1 MKRIGSSILLAILLF
16 CAPTLAVGSPLDE
29 VKNHVNQSYKG
40 TVPANLNEMTTID
53 EIEKNLDLYSKY
65 FSLEEYDRS
74 IAAINHQTV
83 GIGVVLQEDEK
94 GIKIVDVFANGPA
107 AKAGIVA
114 GTIITAVNQESMLG
128 KSVEEA
134 ISRITGP
141 VDSSVTIQ
149 VLEQTGKTR
158 SLTLMREAVRVPV
171 VNRKM
176 LYGNVGYIRITS
188 FSDDVGSHF
197 EEAMTSLKVDGAKS
211 FIVDLRNNGGGF
223 VSSARDI
230 VGYFP
235 QSPLAYHLFYKERDE
250 LVASTKQTTTL
261 GENAK
266 LLINKYS
273 ASASEMTAAAVKDQH
288 SAVLYGQTSFGKG
301 SMQSYLEIS
310 NGDVMKL
317 TIAEFTGP
325 NGTQVNHV
333 GVAPDRVTDK
343 GLELIQA
350 HLDEVEST
358 LSTYNKLTTLSEVP
372 LDKTFNITFSQPM
385 MSTDAESAIELV
397 ELGGTALPVTLE
409 RVNSKKFTVKPNA
422 LLQTNKKYLL
432 IIHPKMKNYK
442 SMIMVKGAYLE
453 VSTRP

>member
-1 MKRIGSSILLAILLF
+1 
-16 CAPTLAVGSPLDE
+16 
-29 VKNHVNQSYKG
+29 
-40 TVPANLNEMTTID
+40 
-53 EIEKNLDLYSKY
+53 
-65 FSLEEYDRS
+65 
-74 IAAINHQTV
+74 
-83 GIGVVLQEDEK
+83 
-94 GIKIVDVFANGPA
+94 VFANGPA

-134 ISRITGP
+134 ISRLTGP

-149 VLEQTGKTR
+149 ILEQSGKIS
-158 SLTLMREAVRVPV
+158 SLTLKREAVMVPV

-176 LYGNVGYIRITS
+176 LYGQVGYIRITS
-188 FSDDVGSHF
+188 FSDNVGSHF

-235 QSPLAYHLFYKERDE
+235 HSPMAYHLFYKERDE
-250 LVASTKQTTTL
+250 LVASTKQSTTL
-261 GENAK
+261 SENTK

-273 ASASEMTAAAVKDQH
+273 ASASEMTAAAVKDQQ
-288 SAVLYGQTSFGKG
+288 SAVLYGQNSFGKG

-317 TIAEFTGP
+317 TVAEFTGP

-333 GVAPDRVTDK
+333 GVAPDKVTDK
-343 GLELIQA
+343 GLELTQA
-350 HLDEVEST
+350 HLDEVESN
-358 LSTYNKLTTLSEVP
+358 LSTYNKLTSLSEIS
-372 LDKTFNITFSQPM
+372 LDKTFNIKFSQPM
-385 MSTDAESAIELV
+385 MNTDAESAIELV
-397 ELGGTALPVTLE
+397 ELGGTVLPVTLG
-409 RVNSKKFTVKPNA
+409 RINSKNFTVKPNA
-422 LLQTNKKYLL
+422 LLKANKKYLV

-442 SMIMVKGAYLE
+442 SM
-453 VSTRP
+453 